1 MNALSYVRMVLWS
14 FFGIRKGA
22 SAGRELTQARPVL
35 LAFTAVGL
43 AAAFVAGLLAVAN
56 LAVHGLT

>member
-1 MNALSYVRMVLWS
+1 MNALSYIRMVLWS

-22 SAGRELTQARPVL
+22 AAGRELTQARPVL

-43 AAAFVAGLLAVAN
+43 AAAFVAGLLTVAN
-56 LAVHGLT
+56 LAVHGLN

>member
-14 FFGIRKGA
+14 FFGVRKGA

-43 AAAFVAGLLAVAN
+43 AAAFVACLLVVVNFAVRGLS
-56 LAVHGLT
+56 